1 MTLFKTVGQ
10 MPCLRRYFLSR
21 WYNIQYKTGKYIYF
35 KLLWSHMQKDFF
47 EITDRTKLDYFKKL
61 RYTCRP
67 HTAHRQNSRPDSGF
81 GSEKTPCSRRSIVRL
96 YTLFKTR
103 DPENHT
109 LFRGTYPYR
118 PNKGGHPPSPPPP
131 PTPGLILLLCL

>member
-1 MTLFKTVGQ
+1 MTLFKTIGQ

-35 KLLWSHMQKDFF
+35 KLLWIHMQKDFF

-67 HTAHRQNSRPDSGF
+67 HTSKIYARIQASGL
-81 GSEKTPCSRRSIVRL
+81 KR
-96 YTLFKTR
+96 
-103 DPENHT
+103 
-109 LFRGTYPYR
+109 
-118 PNKGGHPPSPPPP
+118 HPVQD
-131 PTPGLILLLCL
+131 GQ